1 MQKPKIGLKTSDIFY
16 DKDDRVGFDI
26 LEITSK
32 DSNLMFN
39 VKKILKI
46 KEYLKGKELSF
57 HTQTSRIFSCNN
69 QNLPEFNLAELNII
83 KAEIITCKILGIKEF
98 IFHLKQEKL
107 TKIEEKIWKEILRFA
122 KKNGVEMIYES
133 NQKFS
138 AEVCLD
144 FLKRF
149 PEVNYNLDLG
159 HLNTAIG
166 NKTLGM
172 DLYRFL
178 DKIKERIVYIHAHN
192 NYGLEDEHNSIDN
205 GTLDWENIFDKLDM
219 SKIRKIIIE
228 VRNTE
233 SIIKTKKALENYF
246 KGEK

>member
-1 MQKPKIGLKTSDIFY
+1 MIKPKIGLKTSDIFY
-16 DKDDRVGFDI
+16 DKEDKIDFDV

-32 DSNLMFN
+32 DPKFLFN
-39 VKKILKI
+39 VKKISKI
-46 KEYLKGKELSF
+46 KEHLKRKDLSF

-69 QNLPEFNLAELNII
+69 QDLPEFNLAELNII

-98 IFHLKQEKL
+98 IFHMKQEKL
-107 TKIEEKIWKEILRFA
+107 TKVEQKIWEEILKFA

-144 FLKRF
+144 FLKKF
-149 PEVNYNLDLG
+149 PKVNYNLDLG

-172 DLYRFL
+172 DLDKFL
-178 DKIKERIVYIHAHN
+178 DKVKDRTVYIHAHN
-192 NYGLEDEHNSIDN
+192 NHGLEDEHNSIDN
-205 GTLDWENIFDKLDM
+205 GTLDWKQVLNKLDM
-219 SKIRKIIIE
+219 SKVRKIIME

-233 SIIKTKKALENYF
+233 AIIKTKTALEGYF
-246 KGEK
+246 KNGK